1 MTIFDHY
8 SVLGE
13 VQLNQEDAIKILAQ
27 SQNVLIGDNNVR
39 LIPRGSMKSL
49 ILTGLPEVVSEKD
62 LYLVLNK
69 VNSQLRRVVIAD
81 DSEVSFGFLGF
92 KFYREKEIIFLW
104 EIGTFGFGPD
114 LIPSCQE
121 SRSELQ

>member
-1 MTIFDHY
+1 M
-8 SVLGE
+8 
-13 VQLNQEDAIKILAQ
+13 
-27 SQNVLIGDNNVR
+27 LIGDNNVR

-81 DSEVSFGFLGF
+81 DSEVSFAFWGLNFTGKKISF
-92 KFYREKEIIFLW
+92 F
-104 EIGTFGFGPD
+104 FG
-114 LIPSCQE
+114 
-121 SRSELQ
+121 ELEPFV